1 MSWMIYALLGVGIIV
16 LIICIFLLTR
26 RKHTYMVEGMLD
38 YFNIE
43 DYLKTLQ
50 TTQGR
55 YIRIRPSSSSTSGDG
70 YITFSQI
77 QVYDMNGNN
86 IAKNKTV
93 SATSYANISAP
104 VSSTVDGSEV
114 PKATAANVWTSGSSD
129 RNNTYWELDLGS
141 VQQIAEI
148 TCLGQADGNS
158 TINAR
163 LKLMRVE
170 VLNENKVVSVTR
182 EFLTTDVIQTI
193 TMPNSINLTPEP
205 SSPIVSPINPLI
217 LPINSKQPEVYA
229 LGPVTNSRD
238 RAEFMCN
245 AQGATLATSGQL
257 NEAQKNGAE
266 WCAKCW
272 VKNSQDLVYYPM
284 QSSIT
289 GCGSIGLNQSSASEA
304 RAACFGI
311 KPPQGFNMEILPF
324 FPNKNNTIGKWSQYN
339 STSVYNG
346 STTFTVPDIDGIN
359 TFVSINNWGFTFSTT
374 DPSTPSS
381 WITNRPDLAGNQLF
395 SILKSDSPLN
405 FVYEEG
411 TRISTIPSPIQTV
424 TIKVF
429 GTIPDSV
436 KETMNQSLNLCRRLF
451 LGSINDVDKF
461 INIKY
466 ADLKPYIRPTVGYTN
481 LCYPEIEIRFDSNTS
496 SYKTFKASD
505 SRLNHNTSKC
515 NELLTTDMLGLLP
528 YPARNFIINW
538 VYNRTIRMI
547 EFKEPAEAAAG
558 ATQAQKN
565 AAINDKKKL
574 LQYMKATVGGN
585 PIALDITNKFIL
597 NLIAQSFYEAM
608 GGNYIMSNIYDIHT
622 IGGSIL
628 DIRFDLTKHADVSA
642 LQAEAVS
649 LKQKYVKLRNS
660 NITQDILDTAKENY
674 IYALSENQEKQT
686 DNMYPPVLG
695 VVGRFF
701 YTYVS
706 GIFNITGFTLDAR
719 GVTSFIPE
727 LNGGIQVAKGSDPGS
742 LNYEPVI
749 KYTLNTSEPLDCS
762 NTETLNRI
770 MEDYVEASQADLAKV
785 LKDATPSMD
794 TSLGSIR
801 ITQIIGAT
809 QVSRSQCAIKW
820 KETLWNDISN
830 IPIAPAT
837 TDITRNA
844 LISYSVDQDNWYVS
858 EINLD
863 ANGFVYLPS
872 SSLPECKFNPE
883 KYREFIISRSAN
895 FSIDQLKTDY
905 INNNFNN
912 GKGTPCNH
920 ILPKYKFSPKDYAEA
935 NSDLKT
941 RFNSGGVLD
950 EFGLIEHY
958 KNTGIFENRVLRL
971 GQPIAEFKSNNIS
984 TPINIRQ
991 PMPANNTLDNASKAC
1006 PSTTCEDLK
1015 VLYNLADGYNSD
1027 PTAVGSIL
1035 RIRRAYTTNTYQCD
1049 VEADMNYDSMVEDT
1063 TGKIVK
1069 KGSFRVDDAGTQIAV
1084 TKTLPSG
1091 IKMGEKLALNVYM
1104 DLATCTIMF
1113 SSSNGPGSG
1122 TAIQENTPALYKPM
1136 EYATEYQKVNTKS
1149 LSSSID
1155 KVAQVVSDAANTAT
1169 SILSTYRTQTIA
1181 AVGNLAFLGTCP
1193 DAKCS
1198 KNENLNTML
1207 LYYKSQN
1214 QGKKQINTVL
1224 RVGTLDEQTCDL
1236 TFQEDTLA
1244 AGTTSGSYR
1253 IASSQTAG
1261 MRFKMSPGTSPCS
1274 FSVTSMTS
1282 VLPAPPPDTVNNMAN
1297 KPNSAI
1303 CSEVYGISGY
1313 NYTPSTAAAKC
1324 ASYGGVLATYKQL
1337 EAAQKSGADWCS
1349 SGWLADMSGTAYYP
1363 ITTSTYAGC
1372 GSGSAGIKTYT
1383 DGTAGANCYGVKPRE
1398 GQYDDVLPFSD
1409 TSWNQPDACETV
1421 VTYVNPYKETFVDYG
1436 KPIQVSES
1444 TFPLNSERFGM
1455 ARKMDRPILDNLFKE
1470 PLRQDTQP
1478 SEIGPQLV
1486 TKEAAPLSEKKA
1498 TSYKYIRFRPTKTRY
1513 PMNPTVDVGKFR
1525 FFLGKNEIDVRNAK
1539 VTNPMGSWVGDI
1551 EDVVSKEYTR
1561 GWSDVNKKALVFA
1574 FPYAILLDGFT
1585 WTTANPDKGI
1595 GGDPVQW
1602 KLEGSQNGVYW
1613 TVLRNQTHHNYPVPQ
1628 NRYQELPVFRF

>member
-1 MSWMIYALLGVGIIV
+1 
-16 LIICIFLLTR
+16 
-26 RKHTYMVEGMLD
+26 MVEGMFD

-43 DYLKTLQ
+43 DYLKTLP

-55 YIRIRPSSSSTSGDG
+55 YIRIRPSLRSGDG

-77 QVYDMNGNN
+77 QVYDMNSNN

-93 SATSYANISAP
+93 FATSTYPTSAT
-104 VSSTVDGSEV
+104 VSSTVDGAGA
-114 PKATAANVWTSGSSD
+114 PKSKTAGVWTSDSVLISGSID
-129 RNNTYWELDLGS
+129 RNVTYWELDLGS
-141 VQQIAEI
+141 VQQIGDI
-148 TCLGQADGNS
+148 TCFGQADGNS
-158 TINAR
+158 IINAR
-163 LKLMRVE
+163 LKGMRVE
-170 VLNENKVVSVTR
+170 VLNENKVVTVTR
-182 EFLTTDVIQTI
+182 EFFTVDIIQTI
-193 TMPNSINLTPEP
+193 TMPNSINLTPDP
-205 SSPIVSPINPLI
+205 SSPIISPINPLI

-229 LGPVTNSRD
+229 LGPVTDSRD

-245 AQGATLATSGQL
+245 AQGATLATSGQME
-257 NEAQKNGAE
+257 EAQLNGAE
-266 WCAKCW
+266 WCTKCW
-272 VKNSQDLVYYPM
+272 VKNSQDFVYYPM
-284 QSSIT
+284 QT
-289 GCGSIGLNQSSASEA
+289 LRTDCGSIGLNQSTASEA

-311 KPPQGFNMEILPF
+311 KPLEGLNGEVLPF
-324 FPNKNNTIGKWSQYN
+324 VTNGRWSQYIA
-339 STSVYNG
+339 TSVYRG
-346 STTFTVPDIDGIN
+346 LTDFTVPDIDGIYN
-359 TFVSINNWGFTFSTT
+359 FVSTNPWPFSFSTE
-374 DPSTPSS
+374 DPITPIS
-381 WITNRPDLAGNQLF
+381 WITNRKDLVGNQLF
-395 SILKSDSPLN
+395 STLKSDSPLN

-411 TRISTIPSPIQTV
+411 TTANITTITAKTA

-429 GTIPDSV
+429 GTIPAGA
-436 KETMNQSLNLCRRLF
+436 ETTMTNSIELCKSLF

-466 ADLKPYIRPTVGYTN
+466 VADGDSLPYIRSLINYTKF
-481 LCYPEIEIRFDSNTS
+481 CYSEIELTLNINTS
-496 SYKTFKASD
+496 DYKTSLAS
-505 SRLNHNTSKC
+505 SLKRNANNINC
-515 NELLTTDMLGLLP
+515 NRRLTTEMLGIIP

-547 EFKEPAEAAAG
+547 EFKFAAIAG
-558 ATQAQKN
+558 NTQAQTD
-565 AAINDKKKL
+565 ALIDTKKKE
-574 LQYMKATVGGN
+574 LQYMKPTVGGF
-585 PIALDITNKFIL
+585 PIALDITNKYNL
-597 NLIAQSFYEAM
+597 NIIAQSFYEAM
-608 GGNYIMSNIYDIHT
+608 GGNYIMSSIYDVYT
-622 IGGSIL
+622 IGGTIL
-628 DIRFDLTKHADVSA
+628 DIRFDLTKHADISA
-642 LQAEAVS
+642 LQAEAIS
-649 LKQKYVKLRNS
+649 LKEKYVKLRNS
-660 NITQDILDTAKENY
+660 NVTQDILDTAKESY
-674 IYALSENQEKQT
+674 INALSDIQEKQT
-686 DNMYPPVLG
+686 DNTYPPVLG

-701 YTYVS
+701 YTFIG

-719 GVTSFIPE
+719 AVTSFIPE
-727 LNGGIQVAKGSDPGS
+727 LNCGIQVATGGDPGS

-749 KYTLNTSEPLDCS
+749 KYTLNASEPLDCL
-762 NTETLNRI
+762 NTETLKRI
-770 MEDYVEASQADLAKV
+770 MEDYVDASQADLVKV

-801 ITQIIGAT
+801 ISKIIGAT
-809 QVSRSQCAIKW
+809 QISRSQCAIKW
-820 KETLWNDISN
+820 EETLWNDISN
-830 IPIAPAT
+830 TPIAPGT
-837 TDITRNA
+837 TNVTRNA
-844 LISYSVDQDNWYVS
+844 VISYIVDQDNWFAS
-858 EINLD
+858 ENYLD
-863 ANGFVYLPS
+863 AKGFTYLS
-872 SSLPECKFNPE
+872 SSSVPECKFDPVKYKVLISTRSTNFTPE
-883 KYREFIISRSAN
+883 
-895 FSIDQLKTDY
+895 QLKTDY

-912 GKGTPCNH
+912 GKGNPCANV
-920 ILPKYKFSPKDYAEA
+920 LPQYKFSPRDYAEA
-935 NSDLKT
+935 NSGLITTFKSD
-941 RFNSGGVLD
+941 GVLN
-950 EFGLIEHY
+950 EVGLIEHY
-958 KNTGIFENRVLRL
+958 KTTGIFNDFILRAA
-971 GQPIAEFKSNNIS
+971 QPIPTFNTRIDI
-984 TPINIRQ
+984 TP

-1006 PSTTCEDLK
+1006 PSTTCEDFK
-1015 VLYNLADGYNSD
+1015 VLYNLADSYNSD

-1049 VEADMNYDSMVEDT
+1049 IEADMNYDSMVEDT

-1069 KGSFRVDDAGTQIAV
+1069 KGSFSVDDAGKQIAV
-1084 TKTLPSG
+1084 TKSLPSG
-1091 IKMGEKLALNVYM
+1091 IKMGEKLGLNVYM
-1104 DLATCTIMF
+1104 DSATCTISF

-1122 TAIQENTPALYKPM
+1122 TGIQENTPALYKPM

-1155 KVAQVVSDAANTAT
+1155 KVAQVVSDAANAAT

-1193 DAKCS
+1193 TSKCS
-1198 KNENLNTML
+1198 DTVNLNSML
-1207 LYYKSQN
+1207 SYYKSQN
-1214 QGKKQINTVL
+1214 RGNKQINTVL

-1244 AGTTSGSYR
+1244 AGTTPGSYR

-1261 MRFKMSPGTSPCS
+1261 MRFKMSPGTTPCM
-1274 FSVTSMTS
+1274 FSATSMIP

-1297 KPNSAI
+1297 KPSSAI
-1303 CSEVYGISGY
+1303 CGEVYGISGY

-1337 EAAQKSGADWCS
+1337 QAAQTSGADWCS
-1349 SGWLADMSGTAYYP
+1349 TGWLADMSGTAYYP
-1363 ITTSTYAGC
+1363 IQTARSGC
-1372 GSGSAGIKTYT
+1372 GDSPGIKSYT
-1383 DGTAGANCYGVKPRE
+1383 PGTAGANCYGVKPKQ
-1398 GQYDDVLPFSD
+1398 GQYADVLPFAGS
-1409 TSWNQPDACETV
+1409 TWNQNQSNTCGTLV
-1421 VTYVNPYKETFVDYG
+1421 NYGNPYKETFVDYG

-1470 PLRQDTQP
+1470 PLRQDTPP

-1486 TKEAAPLSEKKA
+1486 TDEAAPLSEKKA

-1525 FFLGKNEIDVRNAK
+1525 FFLGKNEIDVQNAK

-1551 EDVVSKEYTR
+1551 EDIVSKEYTR

>member
-16 LIICIFLLTR
+16 LIICIVLLTR

-43 DYLKTLQ
+43 DYLKTLP

-55 YIRIRPSSSSTSGDG
+55 YIRIRPASASTSGDG

-93 SATSYANISAP
+93 YATSTASISAP
-104 VSSTVDGSEV
+104 VSSTVDGVEA
-114 PKATAANVWTSGSSD
+114 PKSTAANVWTSGSTD
-129 RNNTYWELDLGS
+129 RIATYWQLDLGS

-148 TCLGQADGNS
+148 TCLGQADGDS
-158 TINAR
+158 SINAR
-163 LKLMRVE
+163 LKGMRVE
-170 VLNENKVVSVTR
+170 ILLNIESNTTPTVTR
-182 EFLTTDVIQTI
+182 VFLTTDVTQTI

-245 AQGATLATSGQL
+245 AQGATLATSGQM
-257 NEAQKNGAE
+257 EQAQLEGAE
-266 WCAKCW
+266 WCEKCW

-284 QSSIT
+284 QISRT
-289 GCGSIGLNQSSASEA
+289 GCGSIGMNSSPASEA
-304 RAACFGI
+304 KAACFGI
-311 KPPQGFNMEILPF
+311 KPPTSLNGEILPF
-324 FPNKNNTIGKWSQYN
+324 NSNGTWSQYTYASVYSG
-339 STSVYNG
+339 STS
-346 STTFTVPDIDGIN
+346 FTVPDIDSIN
-359 TFVSINNWGFTFSTT
+359 TFVSTHNWAFTFSTE
-374 DPSTPSS
+374 DPVTPSS
-381 WITNRPDLAGNQLF
+381 WITRRPDLAGNQLF
-395 SILKSDSPLN
+395 STLKSDSPLN

-411 TRISTIPSPIQTV
+411 TIANITSLNTKIA

-429 GTIPDSV
+429 GTISDTV
-436 KETMNQSLNLCRRLF
+436 KTTMNESLSLCRRLY

-466 ADLKPYIRPTVGYTN
+466 EDLQPYIRPTAGYTKF
-481 LCYPEIEIRFDSNTS
+481 CYSEIELTLNRDTSDYKMTLANATKRSGNTS
-496 SYKTFKASD
+496 
-505 SRLNHNTSKC
+505 NC
-515 NELLTTDMLGLLP
+515 NESLTTNMLGLLP
-528 YPARNFIINW
+528 YPARNFVINW
-538 VYNRTIRMI
+538 IYNRTIRMI
-547 EFKEPAEAAAG
+547 EFKFG
-558 ATQAQKN
+558 ATAD
-565 AAINDKKKL
+565 AEKKK
-574 LQYMKATVGGN
+574 LQYMKATVGGI
-585 PIALDITNKFIL
+585 PIALDITNKYNL
-597 NLIAQSFYEAM
+597 NIIGQSFYEAM
-608 GGNYIMSNIYDIHT
+608 GGNYIMSNIYDIYT

-642 LQAEAVS
+642 LQAEAVT
-649 LKQKYVKLRNS
+649 LKEKYVKLRNS
-660 NITQDILDTAKENY
+660 NVTQDILDTAKESY
-674 IYALSENQEKQT
+674 IDALSDIQEKQT
-686 DNMYPPVLG
+686 DNTYPPVLG

-701 YTYVS
+701 YTYDG

-719 GVTSFIPE
+719 AVTSFIPE
-727 LNGGIQVAKGSDPGS
+727 LNCGIQVATGSDPGS

-762 NTETLNRI
+762 NTETLKRI
-770 MEDYVEASQADLAKV
+770 MEDYVDASQADLAKV
-785 LKDATPSMD
+785 LKDATPSMN
-794 TSLGSIR
+794 TSLGTIKIS
-801 ITQIIGAT
+801 QIIGAT
-809 QVSRSQCAIKW
+809 QVSRSQCAITW
-820 KETLWNDISN
+820 KETLWNDLSN
-830 IPIAPAT
+830 TPIAPAT
-837 TDITRNA
+837 TNITRNA

-858 EINLD
+858 ESNLD
-863 ANGFVYLPS
+863 AKGFKFLS
-872 SSLPECKFNPE
+872 SASVPECRFDPA
-883 KYREFIISRSAN
+883 KYKEVISSRSTN
-895 FSIDQLKTDY
+895 FTPEQLKTDY
-905 INNNFNN
+905 INNSFNN
-912 GKGTPCNH
+912 GKGNPCEH
-920 ILPKYKFSPKDYAEA
+920 ILPNYKFSPRDYAEA
-935 NSDLKT
+935 NSVLQTEFKT
-941 RFNSGGVLD
+941 GNVYN
-950 EFGLIEHY
+950 EVGLIDHY
-958 KNTGIFENRVLRL
+958 KTTGIGANLVLRAA
-971 GQPIAEFKSNNIS
+971 QPIPEFNPKID
-984 TPINIRQ
+984 IRQ

-1006 PSTTCEDLK
+1006 LSTTCEDFK
-1015 VLYNLADGYNSD
+1015 VLYNLADSYNSD

-1035 RIRRAYTTNTYQCD
+1035 RITRAYTTNSFQCD

-1063 TGKIVK
+1063 KGNIVK
-1069 KGSFRVDDAGTQIAV
+1069 KGSFRVDDAGKQIAV
-1084 TKTLPSG
+1084 TKSLPSG
-1091 IKMGEKLALNVYM
+1091 IKKGEKLALNVYM
-1104 DLATCTIMF
+1104 DSATCTISF

-1155 KVAQVVSDAANTAT
+1155 KVAKVVSDVASAAT
-1169 SILSTYRTQTIA
+1169 SILSTYRTETIA

-1193 DAKCS
+1193 TAKCS
-1198 KNENLNTML
+1198 DTVNLNTML
-1207 LYYKSQN
+1207 SYYKSQN

-1261 MRFKMSPGTSPCS
+1261 MRFKMSPGTTPCS
-1274 FSVTSMTS
+1274 FSVTSMS
-1282 VLPAPPPDTVNNMAN
+1282 PVLPAPPPDTVNNMAN
-1297 KPNSAI
+1297 KPSSAI
-1303 CSEVYGISGY
+1303 CGEVYGIGGY
-1313 NYTPSTAAAKC
+1313 SYTPSTAAAKC

-1337 EAAQKSGADWCS
+1337 QAAQTSGADWCS
-1349 SGWLADMSGTAYYP
+1349 TGWLADMSGTAYYP
-1363 ITTSTYAGC
+1363 ITTSIQAGC
-1372 GSGSAGIKTYT
+1372 GGGSPGIKSYT
-1383 DGTAGANCYGVKPRE
+1383 PGTAGANCYGVKPKQ
-1398 GQYDDVLPFSD
+1398 GQYADVLPFAGS
-1409 TSWNQPDACETV
+1409 TWNQNQSNACGTLV
-1421 VTYVNPYKETFVDYG
+1421 NYGNPYKETFVDYG

-1470 PLRQDTQP
+1470 PLRQDTPP

-1486 TKEAAPLSEKKA
+1486 TDEAAPLSEKKA

-1525 FFLGKNEIDVRNAK
+1525 FFLGKNEIDVQNAK